1 MLRAPPRCHPNRLI
15 NPRIRCWPLASLDDV
30 NDRRKMITR
39 NEDPKL
45 WRPAVV
51 AGIVSVSLLAAA
63 IVPIGAL
70 IAPFSLVASITSL
83 VYGARSV
90 LRKEEKKHLAV
101 LGMLLSLVAP
111 GFAAYLVLF
120 VKAS

>member
-1 MLRAPPRCHPNRLI
+1 MNKNMKTTPSAKSGRFANQ
-15 NPRIRCWPLASLDDV
+15 
-30 NDRRKMITR
+30 
-39 NEDPKL
+39 
-45 WRPAVV
+45 AVV
-51 AGIVSVSLLAAA
+51 AAKLLLAAA